1 LRLRGLGRLIGRK
14 KKEGREREKINEEVR
29 KGRNEKK
36 GLMLAGR
43 FMVGGIRN
51 LSLDKVLKYQE
62 GDDGVSRGSMC

>member
-1 LRLRGLGRLIGRK
+1 MGRLIGRK